1 MPGASAILEM
11 SPTIEILTILL
22 LILANGLFVM
32 SELAIVSSR
41 KVRLQQLAERG
52 DAKARAALE
61 LASSPNQ
68 FLGTV
73 QIGITLLTILSGAYG
88 EETIAKRLTP
98 ILSSIPLQEDYKRQL
113 AKGLAILIITYLTL
127 IIGELV
133 PKRLALS
140 RPEPIASVV
149 AIPMQMLARI
159 GSPIVYLLTI
169 STETVLRLLGS
180 KPSTEPQVTEEEI
193 RVLIE
198 QGTEEGTFEE
208 AEQDMVERVFRLG
221 DRPVSSFMT
230 PRPDIVWLD
239 LEDTAQENRQKIID
253 GGYSRYPV
261 CQGGL
266 DNVLGIIPV
275 TGLLARSFCNEQL
288 DLTVGLLQPTYVPE
302 STRGL
307 KVLELFKQ
315 TITHMALVV
324 DEYGVIQGIVTLNDV
339 MIEIVG
345 DVPSIDD
352 QEDPEIV
359 QREDG
364 SWLLDGMLSV
374 DEFFELFDIEELSA
388 EDRGSYQTLGGFVIT
403 HLGRIPSAAD
413 HFEWQDMRFE
423 VMDMD
428 GNRVDK
434 VLVVPHEVKSGNN
447 KKPD

>member
-1 MPGASAILEM
+1 M
-11 SPTIEILTILL
+11 SPTVEILIIFL
-22 LILANGLFVM
+22 LILANAVFVM
-32 SELAIVSSR
+32 SELAIVSAR
-41 KVRLQQLAERG
+41 KVRLQQLADRG
-52 DAKARAALE
+52 DVRARVALQ

-68 FLGTV
+68 FLATAQVVITV
-73 QIGITLLTILSGAYG
+73 LSIMIGVLG
-88 EETIAKRLTP
+88 EEPTKKRL
-98 ILSSIPLQEDYKRQL
+98 IPLLSHIPWLAPYKEAL
-113 AKGLAILIITYLTL
+113 ASVLAVAIIAYFSLV
-127 IIGELV
+127 IGELV
-133 PKRLALS
+133 PKRLALN
-140 RPEPIASVV
+140 RPEPIASVI
-149 AIPMQMLARI
+149 AIPMQWLATI
-159 GSPIVYLLTI
+159 TAPIVYLLSI
-169 STETVLRLLGS
+169 STDTMLRLLGI

-239 LEDTAQENRQKIID
+239 LEDSAEENRQKIID

-261 CQGGL
+261 CQGEL

-275 TGLLARSFCNEQL
+275 TELLARSFCGEKL
-288 DLTVGLLQPTYVPE
+288 DLTVALRQAVFVPE

-315 TITHMALVV
+315 SVTHIALVV
-324 DEYGVIQGIVTLNDV
+324 DEYGVIQGLVTLNDV

-345 DVPSIDD
+345 DVPSIEGE
-352 QEDPEIV
+352 EDPQVV

-374 DEFFELFDIEELSA
+374 DEFFELFHVQELS
-388 EDRGSYQTLGGFVIT
+388 EEHRGSYQTLGGFVMA
-403 HLGRIPSAAD
+403 HLGRIPSVAD
-413 HFEWQDMRFE
+413 FFEWQSMRLE

-434 VLVVPHEVKSGNN
+434 VLVIPQNQSENSQNS
-447 KKPD
+447 D